1 VHLRRGTGF
10 TIEGRGKGERAQ
22 EGAWSWRGINEKGRE
37 RARLH
42 A

>member
-22 EGAWSWRGINEKGRE
+22 EVAWSWRGINEKGK
-37 RARLH
+37 RASQT